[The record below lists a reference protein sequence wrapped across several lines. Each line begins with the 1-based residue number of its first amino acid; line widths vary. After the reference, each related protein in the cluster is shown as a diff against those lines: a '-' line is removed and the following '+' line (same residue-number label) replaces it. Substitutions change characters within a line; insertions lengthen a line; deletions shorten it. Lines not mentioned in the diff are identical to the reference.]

1 MNVHHVGGAQVL
13 QRVPFDIPPW
23 QGEDGVVDEAL
34 RAVYDTHRS
43 LILDDHGF
51 GGMTSIYNFPIT
63 NEFDVDTLMQ
73 HVREIYRRENQVFRI
88 NMIFGL
94 ILRNRETGE
103 YRYFKPYRNEEV
115 FSDSLQIANAADL
128 NKFRIRV
135 ANLNFHDH
143 AIRQRPNT
151 KWVAVLATNIRYWV
165 NKANYPMGRGLLP
178 PFLKEKKS
186 LVGLDV
192 DRNGECYRDDLCAFR
207 CLAYH
212 RHGNLYKK
220 KYLEFEKK
228 VNDFFTQ
235 YTEFSECTHFT
246 GLEIEHLID
255 FEYCFKVN
263 VNVYMLH
270 EAEETVT
277 TVYKSLGLFP
287 DTMHLNLYHGHF
299 SYIKKPSRFCKK

>member
-1 MNVHHVGGAQVL
+1 VTLPLCKMNGATSNQVFASIIDEFTCPHELREWAVRHGVQLDPVVAAKLKFLETLVARLASFETVAKLKRWAAFNSISSHPLVKAGIIKMKKKPSQPGCRPCHSIRCRKCDTEFDDRRLFYDHFMNVHHVGGAQVL
-13 QRVPFDIPPW
+13 QRVPFDSPPW

-34 RAVYDTHRS
+34 RAVYNTHRS

-63 NEFDVDTLMQ
+63 NEFDVDTLMR

-128 NKFRIRV
+128 NKFRVRV

-151 KWVAVLATNIRYWV
+151 K
-165 NKANYPMGRGLLP
+165 
-178 PFLKEKKS
+178 
-186 LVGLDV
+186 
-192 DRNGECYRDDLCAFR
+192 
-207 CLAYH
+207 
-212 RHGNLYKK
+212 
-220 KYLEFEKK
+220 
-228 VNDFFTQ
+228 
-235 YTEFSECTHFT
+235 
-246 GLEIEHLID
+246 
-255 FEYCFKVN
+255 
-263 VNVYMLH
+263 
-270 EAEETVT
+270 
-277 TVYKSLGLFP
+277 
-287 DTMHLNLYHGHF
+287 
-299 SYIKKPSRFCKK
+299 